1 MSDKDTIA
9 RDFSEWQKARDG
21 HAKLKKW
28 AKIVSIV
35 TGLGW
40 LLLIYKMAQT
50 SEMVLRYS
58 TEAQESIGRWT
69 ITLVLMTI
77 VSVGL
82 LLLSGKAK
90 SRMKALSTRLMSD
103 IRAQLEGA
111 DEGLRSRLESQLR
124 ELGG

>member
-9 RDFSEWQKARDG
+9 RDFSEWQKARDS

-90 SRMKALSTRLMSD
+90 SRMKGLSRRLMSD
-103 IRAQLEGA
+103 IRTQLENA
-111 DEGLRSRLESQLR
+111 DEGLRAKFESQLR

>member
-82 LLLSGKAK
+82 LLFSGKTK